1 MAYSQPPILAD
12 VLAVKPPS
20 SPVSQSDY
28 WSATFTAAWR
38 KVRDLCRRKL
48 VTASY
53 TDYIRT
59 FPQAVG
65 DVGDLLHV
73 AYLREPITH
82 GGTLTVSA
90 ITLGGTTVD
99 AADYQAYHDRIVLE
113 SPGEVVVAYTGG
125 YATTD
130 AEWVVVLLAVHDVGF
145 ARETAAALEALLAT
159 SRRVDPTDPAW
170 QRGLAWRSWLGDNWP
185 ALVGYG
191 PIAPFYLSPAGV

>member
-38 KVRDLCRRKL
+38 KVRDLCRRNL

-53 TDYIRT
+53 TDHIRT
-59 FPQAVG
+59 FPQPVG
-65 DVGDLLHV
+65 DVGDPLHV

-82 GGTLTVSA
+82 GGTLTISA

-99 AADYQAYHDRIVLE
+99 AADYQAYHDRIVME
-113 SPGEVVVAYTGG
+113 SPGEVVVTYAGG

-130 AEWVVVLLAVHDVGF
+130 AEWVVVLLAIHDAMVVMHNQ
-145 ARETAAALEALLAT
+145 RELGGADSFSSGGVSRSMPDAVDAYRNVLSLLGPV
-159 SRRVDPTDPAW
+159 RV
-170 QRGLAWRSWLGDNWP
+170 Q
-185 ALVGYG
+185 
-191 PIAPFYLSPAGV
+191 ILSPGYEGAPEDVT